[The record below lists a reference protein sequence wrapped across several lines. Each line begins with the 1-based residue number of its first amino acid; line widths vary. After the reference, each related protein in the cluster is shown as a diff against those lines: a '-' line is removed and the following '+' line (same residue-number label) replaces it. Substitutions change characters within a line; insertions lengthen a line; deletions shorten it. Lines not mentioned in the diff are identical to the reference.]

1 MPKQDGRKVDLARWL
16 ASGFGSGYAPKAPGT
31 AGSLASL
38 PVAWLLLHWGGW
50 AGLGM
55 AWLALLLLACWS
67 TWRLLPRLHDKD
79 PSWVVIDEWLGQW
92 LTLLLATP
100 LSGAGFTAF
109 ALAFAAFR
117 LFDIVKPGPVGMA
130 ERLGPAWWSIHADDL
145 AAGALGGALVAGVTA
160 LIAWWRSGF

>member
-1 MPKQDGRKVDLARWL
+1 LPEQGAAHPGLARWL

-50 AGLGM
+50 AGLGLG
-55 AWLALLLLACWS
+55 WLALLVLACWS
-67 TWRLLPRLHDKD
+67 TWRVLPALKEKD
-79 PSWVVIDEWLGQW
+79 PPWVVIDEWLGQW
-92 LTLLLATP
+92 LTLLLVVP
-100 LSGAGFTAF
+100 VSGVGLPAF

-117 LFDIVKPGPVGMA
+117 LFDILKPGPVGMA

-145 AAGALGGALVAGVTA
+145 AAGTLAGVMVAGMTALV
-160 LIAWWRSGF
+160 AWWRSGF